1 MAKNINKKRGSK
13 DEKVFYKTT
22 PKAQRKR
29 NESFGWKKDAQGNVK
44 RKKPKRNRENE
55 LIWIYKQG
63 QGNFWFV
70 DMIDEKTWEKLGYF
84 VHELKKLD
92 AFEGDEVA
100 FELQYFKWKAEA
112 VIKKVLKRS
121 EHLIVGTLKIGKT
134 YAFVI
139 TENPLVKNDI
149 FIPGKH
155 IGGYADG
162 SRVAVQILK
171 WEGKNPEGRII
182 ESLEALPE
190 GREDIYKI
198 AFEMGA
204 RRSFGDSVKQEVKKL
219 SKKLDESAL
228 SGRKDYRKLL
238 TYTIDGAESKDLD
251 DAISIE
257 KLSSGYRLYVHIAD
271 VTHYVT
277 ENTALDREARKR
289 GTSIYLCDQVIP
301 MLPAELSNGLCSLHP
316 GEDKL
321 TLTCE
326 IEVDTS
332 GKIVETAVYES
343 VIHSDFR
350 LTYREIDEML
360 SGKLHTGE
368 ELQFGNIFSVEL
380 YENITTLS
388 ELKDILSKY
397 KYAKWVLD
405 FDFPETKVVLDAAGK
420 PVEYKRY
427 ERYNSYKIIEEC
439 MVLANEAVSRMF
451 TKYPFLYRVHELP
464 DEEDVEKFGKIIAS
478 VDTSITLPKPQ
489 SIKPK
494 HFQQILELLKKSPRL
509 EYFQKLLLRS
519 LSKARYSEKNFGH
532 FGLALDFYSHFTSPI
547 RRYPDLQIHR
557 IMKEIVSKTY
567 GNERKKHYEEIL
579 PKIARRSSETAERA
593 EKMEYKVRD
602 MMACKFMAD
611 KVGERFTG
619 KISGMIE
626 KGFFVE
632 LENTIEGFI
641 EFWFTGFQFESET
654 FTIMESHT
662 WKQLHFWDEV
672 QVKLSHIDEQRMRLE
687 FEIVSVV

>member
-1 MAKNINKKRGSK
+1 MKI
-13 DEKVFYKTT
+13 
-22 PKAQRKR
+22 
-29 NESFGWKKDAQGNVK
+29 
-44 RKKPKRNRENE
+44 
-55 LIWIYKQG
+55 
-63 QGNFWFV
+63 
-70 DMIDEKTWEKLGYF
+70 
-84 VHELKKLD
+84 
-92 AFEGDEVA
+92 
-100 FELQYFKWKAEA
+100 
-112 VIKKVLKRS
+112 

-397 KYAKWVLD
+397 KYAK
-405 FDFPETKVVLDAAGK
+405 
-420 PVEYKRY
+420 
-427 ERYNSYKIIEEC
+427 
-439 MVLANEAVSRMF
+439 
-451 TKYPFLYRVHELP
+451 
-464 DEEDVEKFGKIIAS
+464 
-478 VDTSITLPKPQ
+478 
-489 SIKPK
+489 
-494 HFQQILELLKKSPRL
+494 
-509 EYFQKLLLRS
+509 
-519 LSKARYSEKNFGH
+519 
-532 FGLALDFYSHFTSPI
+532 
-547 RRYPDLQIHR
+547 
-557 IMKEIVSKTY
+557 
-567 GNERKKHYEEIL
+567 
-579 PKIARRSSETAERA
+579 
-593 EKMEYKVRD
+593 
-602 MMACKFMAD
+602 
-611 KVGERFTG
+611 
-619 KISGMIE
+619 
-626 KGFFVE
+626 
-632 LENTIEGFI
+632 
-641 EFWFTGFQFESET
+641 
-654 FTIMESHT
+654 
-662 WKQLHFWDEV
+662 
-672 QVKLSHIDEQRMRLE
+672 
-687 FEIVSVV
+687 